1 VEQLEADVAA
11 LAAMDRSSAA
21 GERDSA
27 RWIAERLDGRVEPF
41 RYQGT
46 YGWAHA
52 LHLLAGL
59 VAPLPA
65 LVSLELEASG
75 RLQWIRRLLPAGEGA
90 NVIAERGDGPRTV
103 VVIAHHDTA
112 RTGLV
117 WHPRVVALGAARN
130 LKRRRIDGYEQPL
143 ALGFLLAAHPHTRW
157 LGRALL
163 LLGAALQIDVA
174 RGASVPGAN
183 DNATGVAALLALAD
197 DPPPGAR
204 LLLVAPG
211 CEESGMG
218 GMAAFLREHGGRL
231 DPAATLFLSLD
242 TLGCGT
248 PIVLSGEGTIL
259 ERRYAEEDL
268 ALAEAAAARAGLQP
282 PQRWRIGGW
291 TDPILARLKGFRAIS
306 LLSMGPGHFTH
317 YHHPT
322 DTPEHVDFDCVR
334 DCLTLARAIVAE
346 WADPP
351 RPRPVSSEGTLTGRA
366 R

>member
-1 VEQLEADVAA
+1 VEELEADVAA
-11 LAAMDRSSAA
+11 LAAMDRSSAR
-21 GERDSA
+21 GERESA
-27 RWIAERLDGRVEPF
+27 AWIAERMGGRVEPF

-90 NVIAERGDGPRTV
+90 NVVAERGTGPRTV
-103 VVIAHHDTA
+103 VVVAHHDAA

-130 LKRRRIDGYEQPL
+130 LRRRRIDGYEQPL
-143 ALGFLLAAHPHTRW
+143 AVAFLLAAIPRTRR

-163 LLGAALQIDVA
+163 LLGAALQADVA
-174 RGASVPGAN
+174 RSKTVPGAN
-183 DNATGVAALLALAD
+183 DNATGVAALLSLAD
-197 DPPPGAR
+197 DPPPGVR
-204 LLLVAPG
+204 LVLVATG

-218 GMAAFLREHGGRL
+218 GMAAFLKRHDFDR
-231 DPAATLFLSLD
+231 ASTLFLSLD

-259 ERRYAEEDL
+259 EHRYAEEDL
-268 ALAEAAAARAGLQP
+268 ALAGDT
-282 PQRWRIGGW
+282 QRWGIGGW
-291 TDPILARLKGFRAIS
+291 TDPILARFAGFRAIS
-306 LLSMGPGHFTH
+306 LLSMGPGHLTH
-317 YHHPT
+317 YHHPS
-322 DTPEHVDFDCVR
+322 DTPEHVDFDSVR
-334 DCLTLARAIVAE
+334 ACTRLARSIVEE
-346 WADPP
+346 WAL
-351 RPRPVSSEGTLTGRA
+351 SGR
-366 R
+366 

>member
-1 VEQLEADVAA
+1 MERVKADVAA

-27 RWIAERLDGRVEPF
+27 RWIAERLGGRVEPF

-46 YGWAHA
+46 YGVAHA
-52 LHLLAGL
+52 LHALAGF

-103 VVIAHHDTA
+103 VVVAHHDAA

-130 LKRRRIDGYEQPL
+130 LRRRRIDGYEQPV
-143 ALGFLLAAHPHTRW
+143 ALGLLLAAFPRTRW
-157 LGRALL
+157 IGRALL
-163 LLGAALQIDVA
+163 GIAAALQLDVA
-174 RGASVPGAN
+174 RSRTVPGAN
-183 DNATGVAALLALAD
+183 DNATGVGALLALAD
-197 DPPPGAR
+197 DPPPGVR
-204 LLLVAPG
+204 LILVCPG

-218 GMAAFLREHGGRL
+218 GMAAFLREHAPSL
-231 DPAATLFLSLD
+231 DRERTLFLALD

-248 PIVLSGEGTIL
+248 PIVLSGEGAIL
-259 ERRYAEEDL
+259 EHRYAERDL
-268 ALAEAAAARAGLQP
+268 ALADAAADAAGLP
-282 PQRWRIGGW
+282 RPQRWRIGGW
-291 TDPILARLKGFRAIS
+291 TDPILARFRGFRALS

-317 YHHPT
+317 YHHAS
-322 DTPEHVDFDCVR
+322 DTPEHVDWESVQA
-334 DCLTLARAIVAE
+334 CLRLARAIVEE
-346 WADPP
+346 WA
-351 RPRPVSSEGTLTGRA
+351 A
-366 R
+366 QAA

>member
-1 VEQLEADVAA
+1 MDALKSDVAA

-21 GERDSA
+21 GERESA
-27 RWIAERLDGRVEPF
+27 AWIAERMGGRIESF

-46 YGWAHA
+46 YGVVHA
-52 LHLLAGL
+52 LHALAGF

-75 RLQWIRRLLPAGEGA
+75 RSQWLRRLLPAGEGC
-90 NVIAERGDGPRTV
+90 NVVAERNTYPPTHRTV
-103 VVIAHHDTA
+103 VVVAHHDAA

-117 WHPRVVALGAARN
+117 WHPKLVARGAARN
-130 LKRRRIDGYEQPL
+130 LRRRRIDGYEQPL
-143 ALGFLLAAHPHTRW
+143 AIGFLLAAHPRTRS

-163 LLGAALQIDVA
+163 ALGAALQLDVA
-174 RGASVPGAN
+174 RSRTVPGAN

-197 DPPPGAR
+197 DPPPGVR
-204 LLLVAPG
+204 LVLVATG

-218 GMAAFLREHGGRL
+218 GMAAFLREHAFDRET
-231 DPAATLFLSLD
+231 TLFLNLD

-259 ERRYAEEDL
+259 EHRYAEEDL
-268 ALAEAAAARAGLQP
+268 ALSGDVP
-282 PQRWRIGGW
+282 RWRIGGW
-291 TDPILARLKGFRAIS
+291 TDAILARFEGYRTLS

-322 DTPEHVDFDCVR
+322 DIPGHVDWASVEG
-334 DCLTLARAIVAE
+334 CLQLAREIVAR
-346 WADPP
+346 WA
-351 RPRPVSSEGTLTGRA
+351 RG
-366 R
+366 